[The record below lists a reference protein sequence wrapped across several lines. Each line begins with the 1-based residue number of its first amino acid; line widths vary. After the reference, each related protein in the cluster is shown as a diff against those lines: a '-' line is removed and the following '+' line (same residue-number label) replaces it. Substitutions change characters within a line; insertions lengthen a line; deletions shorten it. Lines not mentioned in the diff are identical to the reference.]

1 MNHAELCGS
10 HREMGF
16 RYGSHLAERG
26 KFILEQVPF
35 PLTEERRNFA
45 AACVPVYRRF
55 FPEILEELEGLAA
68 GQGCPAEDLGAVLF
82 SMYALPPGCC
92 CSCFAVS
99 RDGAVIFGRNSDFLT
114 ALEEQNLN
122 VICRPA
128 GAAAFTGNTTAFLEM
143 EDGVNQHGLA
153 VGLTSVVS
161 QTALRPGFQAGLL
174 VRLLLERCRSTAEAL
189 AQLARVPIASAQT
202 LTLADRGGDIA
213 VAECDGERLAVCRPS
228 RERPYVRATNVF
240 HAPGMPP
247 FDGSE
252 EDCWFARTR
261 YDTLTAALDDQAARL
276 DATGAQALLAGKFG
290 FLCQYDR
297 RTGRDTVWSVV
308 YDLGG
313 GAVYRAEGNPSRT
326 PFLRDRRFAFP
337 GGNP

>member
-16 RYGSHLAERG
+16 RYGSRLAECG
-26 KFILEQVPF
+26 HFILEQVPF

-45 AACVPVYRRF
+45 ASCVPVYRQF

-68 GQGCPAEDLGAVLF
+68 GQRCPAEDLAAVLF
-82 SMYALPPGCC
+82 SMYALPPSCC

-99 RDGAVIFGRNSDFLT
+99 RDNAVLFGRNSDFLT

-122 VICRPA
+122 VICRPE
-128 GAAAFTGNTTAFLEM
+128 GAAAFNGNTTAFLEM

-153 VGLTSVVS
+153 VGLTSVAS

-189 AQLARVPIASAQT
+189 TQLARVPIASAQT
-202 LTLADRGGDIA
+202 LTLADAGGDIA
-213 VAECDGERLAVCRPS
+213 VVECDAVRREILRPAGG
-228 RERPYVRATNVF
+228 RPYVCATNVF

-247 FDGSE
+247 FGGSE
-252 EDCWFARTR
+252 EECWFARTR
-261 YDTLTAALDDQAARL
+261 YRTMTTTL
-276 DATGAQALLAGKFG
+276 DACAPQMDVPGAQALLGGKKG

-308 YDLGG
+308 YDLSG
-313 GAVYRAEGNPSRT
+313 GAVYRAEGNPSRMS
-326 PFLRDRRFAFP
+326 FLQDRRFDFS
-337 GGNP
+337 GGRA